1 MTQAMVALVQCLVV
15 NSSNKL
21 WIIPFLPERTKHHI
35 GNAQL
40 RAKDSPVDQAGHMS
54 VCPLFVCKFG
64 IVDPYHPILILLQ
77 LGTDGVCLSGVY
89 TPMTVPYWYTSKF
102 NE

>member
-1 MTQAMVALVQCLVV
+1 MEGGRDTLHDSFAIGTISRITRRCD
-15 NSSNKL
+15 
-21 WIIPFLPERTKHHI
+21 THHI

-40 RAKDSPVDQAGHMS
+40 RAKDSPIDQAGHMS

-64 IVDPYHPILILLQ
+64 IVDPYHPVLILLQ

-89 TPMTVPYWYTSKF
+89 TPMTVPNWYMSML